1 MFELKARGVCEM
13 LDKIEKVDTPLQN
26 FRQVVGVTSH
36 DSVYFRTAINV
47 DCPPSESPFAGT
59 PAGKNNRK
67 ARSVLSKISAS
78 ESNLI
83 SKISALSLSSDQ
95 AYHGASSLFP
105 SKPSI
110 AKTQSSESRVDKK
123 TDLRSEI
130 MIKKAL
136 ENVDELSADGKIE
149 ESLLILL
156 QLLEGEELKGDSK
169 LLVHKKIASRA
180 ILFLEWH
187 KE

>member
-1 MFELKARGVCEM
+1 MFELKPRGVCEM

-26 FRQVVGVTSH
+26 FGQVVGVSSH

-95 AYHGASSLFP
+95 AYSGASSLLP
-105 SKPSI
+105 SKPST

-123 TDLRSEI
+123 THLRSEI
-130 MIKKAL
+130 MINKAL